1 MASSSPDSPSSSGSA
16 AAPSADS
23 PSAEPAPAPR
33 YERRAFTP
41 MPSRVLGW
49 ILIAVAVANFV
60 DIGIRGR
67 DHASLIA
74 AAALLLG
81 CGVVYVLCLRPGIV
95 AGDDAVHMRNP
106 LRDVR
111 VPWTALET
119 ADVTDALRLHAGGR
133 KYRSWAHQE
142 SSRARAR
149 ARMRKPRTDLPEN
162 VAAEIAG
169 KTRSEYIAEQ
179 LCEMSAERSGGGQ
192 ASGAEVTWQWPAV
205 IAVVVPA
212 VLLVVAILV

>member
-1 MASSSPDSPSSSGSA
+1 MASSSPDSPSSNGSA
-16 AAPSADS
+16 VS
-23 PSAEPAPAPR
+23 PSPEPAPR

-41 MPSRVLGW
+41 VPSRVLGW

-67 DHASLIA
+67 DHASLVA

-81 CGVVYVLCLRPGIV
+81 CGIVYVLCLRPGMV

-111 VPWTALET
+111 VPWPALET
-119 ADVTDALRLHAGGR
+119 ADVTDALRLHAGG
-133 KYRSWAHQE
+133 KTYRSWAHQE

-162 VAAEIAG
+162 VADAVAG

-179 LCEMSAERSGGGQ
+179 LREMSAERAGGAP

-205 IAVVVPA
+205 AAVVVPA
-212 VLLVVAILV
+212 VLLVVAVLV

>member
-1 MASSSPDSPSSSGSA
+1 MASSSPDSPSSNGSA
-16 AAPSADS
+16 AGR
-23 PSAEPAPAPR
+23 SAEPPR
-33 YERRAFTP
+33 YERRAFTSTP
-41 MPSRVLGW
+41 GRVLGW

-81 CGVVYVLCLRPGIV
+81 CGVVYVLCLRPGVV

-111 VPWTALET
+111 VPWAALET
-119 ADVTDALRLHAGGR
+119 VDVTDALRLHAGGR
-133 KYRSWAHQE
+133 KYRSWALQE

-162 VAAEIAG
+162 VADAVAG
-169 KTRSEYIAEQ
+169 RTRSEYIAEQ
-179 LCEMSAERSGGGQ
+179 LREMTAERAGGSAE
-192 ASGAEVTWQWPAV
+192 AGAEVTWSWPSVAAV
-205 IAVVVPA
+205 AVPA

>member
-16 AAPSADS
+16 AGR
-23 PSAEPAPAPR
+23 SAEPPR
-33 YERRAFTP
+33 YERRAFTSTP
-41 MPSRVLGW
+41 ARVLGW
-49 ILIAVAVANFV
+49 ILIAVAAANFV
-60 DIGIRGR
+60 DIAIRGR

-81 CGVVYVLCLRPGIV
+81 CGIVYVLCLRPGV
-95 AGDDAVHMRNP
+95 LAGDDAVRLRNP

-111 VPWTALET
+111 VPWAALEN
-119 ADVTDALRLHAGGR
+119 ADVTDALRVHAGGK
-133 KYRSWAHQE
+133 KYRSWALQE

-162 VAAEIAG
+162 VADAVAG
-169 KTRSEYIAEQ
+169 KTRSEYVAEQ
-179 LCEMSAERSGGGQ
+179 LREMAAERAGAP
-192 ASGAEVTWQWPAV
+192 ASGAEVAWSWPSVAAV
-205 IAVVVPA
+205 AGPA

>member
-1 MASSSPDSPSSSGSA
+1 MASSSPDSPSSNGSA
-16 AAPSADS
+16 VS
-23 PSAEPAPAPR
+23 PSAEAPR

-41 MPSRVLGW
+41 APSRVLGW
-49 ILIAVAVANFV
+49 ILIAVAVANFA

-67 DHASLIA
+67 DHASLVA

-81 CGVVYVLCLRPGIV
+81 CGIVYVLCLRPGLV

-111 VPWTALET
+111 IPWAALET
-119 ADVTDALRLHAGGR
+119 TDVTDALRLHAGG
-133 KYRSWAHQE
+133 KTYRSWAYQE

-162 VAAEIAG
+162 VADAVAG

-179 LCEMSAERSGGGQ
+179 LREMAGERAGDTR
-192 ASGAEVTWQWPAV
+192 ASGAEVTWWWPAV
-205 IAVVVPA
+205 AAVAVPA
-212 VLLVVAILV
+212 VLLVVAILL

>member
-16 AAPSADS
+16 AGR
-23 PSAEPAPAPR
+23 SAEPSR
-33 YERRAFTP
+33 YERRAFTSTP
-41 MPSRVLGW
+41 ARVLGW
-49 ILIAVAVANFV
+49 ILIAVAAANFV
-60 DIGIRGR
+60 DVAVRGR

-81 CGVVYVLCLRPGIV
+81 CGVAYVLCLRPGLV

-111 VPWTALET
+111 VRWAALET
-119 ADVTDALRLHAGGR
+119 ADVTDALRLHADGHR
-133 KYRSWAHQE
+133 HRSWAFQE

-149 ARMRKPRTDLPEN
+149 LRMRKPRTDLPEN
-162 VAAEIAG
+162 VAEAVAG
-169 KTRSEYIAEQ
+169 RTRSEYVAEQ
-179 LCEMSAERSGGGQ
+179 LREMSAERRVDGSEGGAEG
-192 ASGAEVTWQWPAV
+192 GAEVTWSWPAV
-205 IAVVVPA
+205 ASLAVPA

>member
-1 MASSSPDSPSSSGSA
+1 MASSSPDSPSSNGAA

-23 PSAEPAPAPR
+23 PSAEPAR
-33 YERRAFTP
+33 YERRTFNPT
-41 MPSRVLGW
+41 PSRVLGW

-111 VPWTALET
+111 VRWAALET
-119 ADVTDALRLHAGGR
+119 ADVTDTLRLHAGG
-133 KYRSWAHQE
+133 KAYRSWAHQE

-162 VAAEIAG
+162 VAAEVAG

-179 LCEMSAERSGGGQ
+179 LREMATERAGDAS

-205 IAVVVPA
+205 AAVVVPA

>member
-1 MASSSPDSPSSSGSA
+1 MASSSPDSPSSNGA
-16 AAPSADS
+16 AAAR
-23 PSAEPAPAPR
+23 SAEPAR
-33 YERRAFTP
+33 YERRTFTP
-41 MPSRVLGW
+41 APSRVLGW
-49 ILIAVAVANFV
+49 ILIAVAAANFA
-60 DIGIRGR
+60 DIAIRGR

-81 CGVVYVLCLRPGIV
+81 CGVVYVLCLRPGLV

-111 VPWTALET
+111 VRWAALET
-119 ADVTDALRLHAGGR
+119 ADTTDALRLHAGGR
-133 KYRSWAHQE
+133 TYRSWAYQE

-149 ARMRKPRTDLPEN
+149 ARMRKPRTDLPES
-162 VAAEIAG
+162 VADAVAG
-169 KTRSEYIAEQ
+169 KTRSEYVAEQ
-179 LCEMSAERSGGGQ
+179 LREMAIERAGDAP

-205 IAVVVPA
+205 AALVVPA